1 MSFVKSYAS
10 PAYSWGLWKIDTNLT
25 SDKTRAE
32 IRKIQS
38 NEAKNALRL
47 LLNKEQIHLSKDSFG
62 KPYLL
67 DENCGIGISH
77 SNNWVAVM
85 KSKSKK
91 VGIDVQLFSTKI
103 LGIVAK
109 FASEKEQTVPRNF
122 NDLHWFTLLWA
133 AKESVYKWHS
143 KGGVNFREQIKI
155 SMNSVKPQFLNAEL
169 KVSGDE
175 KQLTLAY
182 FFFEQGVLC
191 FVK

>member
-1 MSFVKSYAS
+1 MSFLKSYAS
-10 PAYSWGLWKIDTNLT
+10 PAYSWGLWKIDTSLT
-25 SDKTRAE
+25 SNKSRAE

-77 SNNWVAVM
+77 SHNWVAVM
-85 KSKSKK
+85 KSNSKK
-91 VGIDVQLFSTKI
+91 VGIDVQLFNTKI

-109 FASEKEQTVPRNF
+109 FASEKEQKVPRNL
-122 NDLHWFTLLWA
+122 NDLQWFTLLWA

-143 KGGVNFREQIKI
+143 KGGVDFKEQIKI
-155 SMNSVKPQFLNAEL
+155 SMKSVEPHSLDAEL
-169 KVSGDE
+169 KLAGDE
-175 KQLTLAY
+175 KQLSLAY

>member
-1 MSFVKSYAS
+1 VSFLKSYAS
-10 PAYSWGLWKIDTNLT
+10 PAYSWGLWKIDTSLT
-25 SDKTRAE
+25 SNKSRAE

-77 SNNWVAVM
+77 SHNWVAVM
-85 KSKSKK
+85 KSNSKK
-91 VGIDVQLFSTKI
+91 VGIDVQLFNTKI

-109 FASEKEQTVPRNF
+109 FASEKEQKVPRNL
-122 NDLHWFTLLWA
+122 NDLQWFTLLWA

-143 KGGVNFREQIKI
+143 KGGVDFKEQIKI
-155 SMNSVKPQFLNAEL
+155 SMKSVEPHSLDAEL
-169 KVSGDE
+169 KLAGDE
-175 KQLTLAY
+175 KQLSLAY